1 MNMRSDMLSLLQ
13 ANGSEQ
19 STADRYQNKSTCICS
34 TEIPGITIMIAK
46 MEHLSAAK
54 LLSDQHKRELGF
66 INQAILQKAI
76 EARLLLIALRDGYDE
91 QAEHEL
97 VGLAHFYVRRDQ
109 IITLYSIVVD
119 QAYQRTGLGRL
130 LFVSLVNEAR
140 IRGKNEICLKCPE
153 ELPANI
159 FYERLGLQKV
169 SSEPGK
175 LRTLN
180 IWKYTLGAS

>member
-1 MNMRSDMLSLLQ
+1 MDMCSDMLSLLQ
-13 ANGSEQ
+13 TNGSKR
-19 STADRYQNKSTCICS
+19 STANRYQSEGTCPYAI
-34 TEIPGITIMIAK
+34 EVPGTTIMLAEI
-46 MEHLSAAK
+46 EHLSAVK
-54 LLSDQHKRELGF
+54 FLSDQHKRELGF
-66 INQAILQKAI
+66 INRAILQKAI
-76 EARLLLIALRDGYDE
+76 ETKSLLIALRDGYDE
-91 QAEHEL
+91 HAECEL
-97 VGLAHFYVRRDQ
+97 VGLAHFYVRRDP
-109 IITLYSIVVD
+109 IITLYSIVVA

-153 ELPANI
+153 ELPANM

-180 IWKYTLGAS
+180 VWKYTLST